1 MLTVSNLSIKVGS
14 RFLLK
19 DVSFDAK
26 PGELTVIIGK
36 NGAGKSTLLHTCTGD
51 LKADEGNVQ
60 LDSRL
65 LEKYDSRDIA
75 KRRSVLSQQ
84 QPLNFP
90 LKAKDV
96 VLMGRYPHS
105 NRFLNTEDI
114 RIAQEMLMLTDTSH
128 LSDQS
133 YTTLS
138 GGEKQR
144 IHLAR
149 VLAQIWKPQDAEQRY
164 LFLDEP
170 TASLD
175 IGHKQQLLELIKS
188 LVISEKIVAVAVLH
202 DLNLTSQ
209 FADKVIL
216 LKEGRLLETGKP
228 AQVFNPELIEK
239 VFDIKADVIPHPKLE
254 YPLIFTSMLN

>member
-1 MLTVSNLSIKVGS
+1 ML
-14 RFLLK
+14 
-19 DVSFDAK
+19 
-26 PGELTVIIGK
+26 
-36 NGAGKSTLLHTCTGD
+36 
-51 LKADEGNVQ
+51 
-60 LDSRL
+60 
-65 LEKYDSRDIA
+65 
-75 KRRSVLSQQ
+75 
-84 QPLNFP
+84 
-90 LKAKDV
+90 
-96 VLMGRYPHS
+96 
-105 NRFLNTEDI
+105 
-114 RIAQEMLMLTDTSH
+114 
-128 LSDQS
+128 
-133 YTTLS
+133 
-138 GGEKQR
+138 
-144 IHLAR
+144 
-149 VLAQIWKPQDAEQRY
+149 
-164 LFLDEP
+164 LDEP